1 MPPLA
6 GEHETVPCIEP
17 NGALVIGR
25 DQEVHILVFAVPGQV
40 PGQQAMAKA
49 RSLRGRPDIQRP
61 DPPAPARFD
70 ERRGETDDLPVQHRD
85 EVATPVRRSHVRL
98 DPLPGPLDPGGDPL
112 AVLALQEPSQ
122 SLAGDA
128 EFGVRVRRQPGL
140 GLDRPDGG
148 RVGGRRHPDTGPL
161 ARLAWLHSAESKAAR
176 LTRPEGHGRTAT
188 LASGR
193 AVAQFG

>member
-1 MPPLA
+1 MPRLA

-70 ERRGETDDLPVQHRD
+70 ERRGETDDLPAQHRD
-85 EVATPVRRSHVRL
+85 EVAALGRLGGVRL
-98 DPLPGPLDPGGDPL
+98 NPLPGPLDPAGDPL
-112 AVLALQEPSQ
+112 AVLAVQEASQ

-128 EFGVRVRRQPGL
+128 ELGVRVRGQPRL
-140 GLDRPDGG
+140 GLDRPDGV
-148 RVGGRRHPDTGPL
+148 RVGGYGHADVRAS
-161 ARLAWLHSAESKAAR
+161 ARLHLAESTAARSTRPGAAGEPLHSPQDG
-176 LTRPEGHGRTAT
+176 L
-188 LASGR
+188 
-193 AVAQFG
+193 